1 MTLNVATEGV
11 VCKRCMSCHCDV
23 TGALC
28 LPALHYLSASFAG
41 DASRSLPS
49 ERIVCSV
56 FCNAQGV
63 TRGWMC
69 CFAEHSSVVVSL
81 QEVSGWTSLMDAAMQ
96 AAAEEYAADEAV
108 VRAAARTVPIVSEI
122 VQVRICA
129 AVRLLPPCTVSG

>member
-1 MTLNVATEGV
+1 MP
-11 VCKRCMSCHCDV
+11 CHCDV

-28 LPALHYLSASFAG
+28 LPALHYVSASFAG
-41 DASRSLPS
+41 DVSRCLPS

-56 FCNAQGV
+56 LCKAQGV

-69 CFAEHSSVVVSL
+69 FVAGHSSVVVPL

-96 AAAEEYAADEAV
+96 AAAAECGADEAA
-108 VRAAARTVPIVSEI
+108 VRAAARTVPIASEI

-129 AVRLLPPCTVSG
+129 AVRLLPPCSVSGCKGFAGFPRR